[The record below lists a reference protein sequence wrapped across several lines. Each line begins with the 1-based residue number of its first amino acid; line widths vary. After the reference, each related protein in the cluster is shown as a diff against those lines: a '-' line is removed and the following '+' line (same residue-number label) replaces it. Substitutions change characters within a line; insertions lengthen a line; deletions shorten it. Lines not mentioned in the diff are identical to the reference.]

1 MAHFVRASLRNVTGR
16 CVDNEANDNWST
28 GKVNIKRRKREQQVA
43 MIFIPLDVHLSL
55 FFRLLRLS
63 ISDETMNLDHQLKDT
78 DDHHD
83 FPQPS

>member
-1 MAHFVRASLRNVTGR
+1 MFTFL
-16 CVDNEANDNWST
+16 
-28 GKVNIKRRKREQQVA
+28 
-43 MIFIPLDVHLSL
+43 F

-83 FPQPS
+83 FLGHISSWAVLLVTGLTRVRRRMVKR

>member
-1 MAHFVRASLRNVTGR
+1 
-16 CVDNEANDNWST
+16 
-28 GKVNIKRRKREQQVA
+28 
-43 MIFIPLDVHLSL
+43 MIFITLDVHLSL

-83 FPQPS
+83 FLAPFIVISSWAILLVTGLARVRRRMLSRRQVK